1 MKKLVEKLLNWCKKS
16 MKMRICVGKS
26 ANPERVLPSMA
37 METVGETVLPAAVE
51 AVGMAETIGEKAAF
65 GKSGRKKPENML
77 EALQCFLTARYN
89 FRYNLLTEQ
98 TEYRGKEMPDEEYA
112 MVAQRDLNT
121 FCLEAHSGG
130 INCWDKD
137 VSRLLHSRK
146 VENYHPFLHYM
157 SHLPQWDGVDR
168 VTPLAVRISRKPM
181 WVKGFHRWMLGVAAQ
196 WLGQAQD
203 CANAVAPMLV
213 SREQGK
219 RKSSFCKILMPK
231 ELTPYY
237 IDKFDLTSESG
248 CEQKLSLFGLI
259 NMDEFDK
266 YRAGQ
271 MPALKNL
278 MQMTTLTFRRAH
290 RSAFSHLPR
299 IASFIG
305 TSNMTDLLT
314 DPTGSRRFLCA
325 EVDDKIDCTPPD
337 HAQLFAQLK
346 AELVGGERYW
356 FSEEEEKEIQH
367 SNRNFYKMPAE
378 QELFLRCFRM
388 PQEGELSKPYTTTD
402 LFNYLQKHYPAA
414 MRGVTPNRL
423 GRMMVALGIQRVHT
437 EYGNVYRLEQDIEEL
452 KDRQSSE
459 HSLREVN
466 DPGIQVIDTYYYQVE
481 GVRMKERLLIFA
493 ADYQHLDQT
502 GKLFYLHKDKYKA
515 NCCILKKYDS
525 ILHAKVPRNKIYTL
539 KKGLR
544 SIYIN
549 NYEYHLMCYENCPP
563 PPPEPEPED
572 FGAKYK
578 SVAEALDRVEKDWS
592 GLLDAETEYY
602 EKHLFLSERQRASM
616 RRMLRH
622 QKNTID
628 RYKNDLN
635 EMADAYRK
643 ENQEYKVER
652 SEDDLFSGT
661 ER

>member
-1 MKKLVEKLLNWCKKS
+1 MKKLVEKLLSWCKKS
-16 MKMRICVGKS
+16 MKMRRCVGKS
-26 ANPERVLPSMA
+26 TAPVTGQSVGQTGNAEGVLPSTA
-37 METVGETVLPAAVE
+37 TETVDEIVLPAAVE
-51 AVGMAETIGEKAAF
+51 TAGMAETIDEKATF

-98 TEYRGKEMPDEEYA
+98 TEYRGKEMPDEEYGI
-112 MVAQRDLNT
+112 VAQRDLNT
-121 FCLEAHSGG
+121 FCLEARSGG

-290 RSAFSHLPR
+290 RPAFSHLPR

-325 EVDDKIDCTPPD
+325 EVDDKIDHIIHCASITTSKVMISRPVDVIRTSLNGTENLLELAKEKQVRSMVYVSSMEMYGALNLQNDQMVTEEMTGYLNPLALRSNYPESKRMCENICVAYGTQYEVPVKIARL
-337 HAQLFAQLK
+337 AQTFGAGVLPGENRVFAQFARSAMKGSDIVLHTEGK
-346 AELVGGERYW
+346 SEGNYCYTADAVRALLTILVKGENMQAYNVVNEKSHITIADMAKFVAEKIAEKPIEVVFDIPKENKFGYASDTKMHLAATRLMALGWQPETDL
-356 FSEEEEKEIQH
+356 EESYRRLIASMK
-367 SNRNFYKMPAE
+367 NRN
-378 QELFLRCFRM
+378 
-388 PQEGELSKPYTTTD
+388 
-402 LFNYLQKHYPAA
+402 
-414 MRGVTPNRL
+414 V
-423 GRMMVALGIQRVHT
+423 
-437 EYGNVYRLEQDIEEL
+437 
-452 KDRQSSE
+452 
-459 HSLREVN
+459 
-466 DPGIQVIDTYYYQVE
+466 
-481 GVRMKERLLIFA
+481 
-493 ADYQHLDQT
+493 
-502 GKLFYLHKDKYKA
+502 
-515 NCCILKKYDS
+515 
-525 ILHAKVPRNKIYTL
+525 
-539 KKGLR
+539 
-544 SIYIN
+544 
-549 NYEYHLMCYENCPP
+549 
-563 PPPEPEPED
+563 
-572 FGAKYK
+572 
-578 SVAEALDRVEKDWS
+578 
-592 GLLDAETEYY
+592 
-602 EKHLFLSERQRASM
+602 
-616 RRMLRH
+616 
-622 QKNTID
+622 
-628 RYKNDLN
+628 
-635 EMADAYRK
+635 
-643 ENQEYKVER
+643 
-652 SEDDLFSGT
+652 
-661 ER
+661 

>member
-1 MKKLVEKLLNWCKKS
+1 MKKLVENLLSWCKKS
-16 MKMRICVGKS
+16 MKMRRCVGKS
-26 ANPERVLPSMA
+26 TAPVTGQSVGQTENAEGVLPSTA
-37 METVGETVLPAAVE
+37 TETVDDIVLPAAVE
-51 AVGMAETIGEKAAF
+51 TAGMAETIDEKAVS
-65 GKSGRKKPENML
+65 GKLGRKKPENML
-77 EALQCFLTARYN
+77 VALQCFLTARYD

-121 FCLEAHSGG
+121 FCLEARTGG

-146 VENYHPFLHYM
+146 VENYHPLLHYM
-157 SHLPQWDGVDR
+157 SHLPQWDVVDR

-290 RSAFSHLPR
+290 RPAFSHLPR

-325 EVDDKIDCTPPD
+325 EVDGKIDCTPPD

-346 AELVGGERYW
+346 AELAGGERYW

-437 EYGNVYRLEQDIEEL
+437 EYGNVYRLVKL
-452 KDRQSSE
+452 KDSS
-459 HSLREVN
+459 
-466 DPGIQVIDTYYYQVE
+466 
-481 GVRMKERLLIFA
+481 A
-493 ADYQHLDQT
+493 A
-502 GKLFYLHKDKYKA
+502 
-515 NCCILKKYDS
+515 
-525 ILHAKVPRNKIYTL
+525 
-539 KKGLR
+539 
-544 SIYIN
+544 
-549 NYEYHLMCYENCPP
+549 
-563 PPPEPEPED
+563 
-572 FGAKYK
+572 
-578 SVAEALDRVEKDWS
+578 
-592 GLLDAETEYY
+592 
-602 EKHLFLSERQRASM
+602 
-616 RRMLRH
+616 
-622 QKNTID
+622 
-628 RYKNDLN
+628 
-635 EMADAYRK
+635 
-643 ENQEYKVER
+643 
-652 SEDDLFSGT
+652 
-661 ER
+661 

>member
-1 MKKLVEKLLNWCKKS
+1 MKKLVENLLSWCKKS
-16 MKMRICVGKS
+16 MKMRRCVGKS
-26 ANPERVLPSMA
+26 TAPVTGQSVGQTGNAEGVLPSTA
-37 METVGETVLPAAVE
+37 TETVDEIVLPAAVE
-51 AVGMAETIGEKAAF
+51 TAGMVETIDEKAAF

-77 EALQCFLTARYN
+77 DALQRFLTIRYD

-121 FCLEAHSGG
+121 FCLEARTGG

-157 SHLPQWDGVDR
+157 SHLPQWDEVDR

-290 RSAFSHLPR
+290 RPAFSHLPR

-325 EVDDKIDCTPPD
+325 EVDGKIDCTPPD

-346 AELVGGERYW
+346 AELAGGERYW

-437 EYGNVYRLEQDIEEL
+437 EYGNVYRLVKL
-452 KDRQSSE
+452 KDSS
-459 HSLREVN
+459 
-466 DPGIQVIDTYYYQVE
+466 
-481 GVRMKERLLIFA
+481 A
-493 ADYQHLDQT
+493 A
-502 GKLFYLHKDKYKA
+502 
-515 NCCILKKYDS
+515 
-525 ILHAKVPRNKIYTL
+525 
-539 KKGLR
+539 
-544 SIYIN
+544 
-549 NYEYHLMCYENCPP
+549 
-563 PPPEPEPED
+563 
-572 FGAKYK
+572 
-578 SVAEALDRVEKDWS
+578 
-592 GLLDAETEYY
+592 
-602 EKHLFLSERQRASM
+602 
-616 RRMLRH
+616 
-622 QKNTID
+622 
-628 RYKNDLN
+628 
-635 EMADAYRK
+635 
-643 ENQEYKVER
+643 
-652 SEDDLFSGT
+652 
-661 ER
+661 

>member
-1 MKKLVEKLLNWCKKS
+1 MKKLVENLLSWCKKS
-16 MKMRICVGKS
+16 MKMRRCVGKS
-26 ANPERVLPSMA
+26 TAPVTGQSVGQTENAEGVLPSTA
-37 METVGETVLPAAVE
+37 TETVDDIVLPAAVE
-51 AVGMAETIGEKAAF
+51 TAGMAETIDEKAAF

-77 EALQCFLTARYN
+77 VALQCFLTARYD

-98 TEYRGKEMPDEEYA
+98 TEYRGKEVPDEEYA

-121 FCLEAHSGG
+121 FCLEARSGG

-157 SHLPQWDGVDR
+157 SHLPQWGGVDR
-168 VTPLAVRISRKPM
+168 VTSLAVRISRKPM

-290 RSAFSHLPR
+290 RPAFSHLPR

-325 EVDDKIDCTPPD
+325 EVDGKIDCTPPD

-346 AELVGGERYW
+346 AELAGGERYW

-437 EYGNVYRLEQDIEEL
+437 EYGNVYRLVKL
-452 KDRQSSE
+452 KDSS
-459 HSLREVN
+459 
-466 DPGIQVIDTYYYQVE
+466 
-481 GVRMKERLLIFA
+481 A
-493 ADYQHLDQT
+493 A
-502 GKLFYLHKDKYKA
+502 
-515 NCCILKKYDS
+515 
-525 ILHAKVPRNKIYTL
+525 
-539 KKGLR
+539 
-544 SIYIN
+544 
-549 NYEYHLMCYENCPP
+549 
-563 PPPEPEPED
+563 
-572 FGAKYK
+572 
-578 SVAEALDRVEKDWS
+578 
-592 GLLDAETEYY
+592 
-602 EKHLFLSERQRASM
+602 
-616 RRMLRH
+616 
-622 QKNTID
+622 
-628 RYKNDLN
+628 
-635 EMADAYRK
+635 
-643 ENQEYKVER
+643 
-652 SEDDLFSGT
+652 
-661 ER
+661 

>member
-1 MKKLVEKLLNWCKKS
+1 MKKLVENLLSWCKKS
-16 MKMRICVGKS
+16 MKMRRCVGKS
-26 ANPERVLPSMA
+26 TAPVTGQSVGQTGNAEGVLPSTA
-37 METVGETVLPAAVE
+37 TETVDEIVLPAAVE
-51 AVGMAETIGEKAAF
+51 TAGMVETIDEKAAF

-77 EALQCFLTARYN
+77 DALQRFLTIRYD

-121 FCLEAHSGG
+121 FCLEARTGG

-146 VENYHPFLHYM
+146 VENYHPFLYYM

-278 MQMTTLTFRRAH
+278 MQTTTLTFRRAH
-290 RSAFSHLPR
+290 RPAFSHLPR

-388 PQEGELSKPYTTTD
+388 PQKGELSKPYTTTD

-423 GRMMVALGIQRVHT
+423 GRMMVALGIQRIHT
-437 EYGNVYRLEQDIEEL
+437 EYGNVYRLVKL
-452 KDRQSSE
+452 KDSS
-459 HSLREVN
+459 
-466 DPGIQVIDTYYYQVE
+466 
-481 GVRMKERLLIFA
+481 A
-493 ADYQHLDQT
+493 A
-502 GKLFYLHKDKYKA
+502 
-515 NCCILKKYDS
+515 
-525 ILHAKVPRNKIYTL
+525 
-539 KKGLR
+539 
-544 SIYIN
+544 
-549 NYEYHLMCYENCPP
+549 
-563 PPPEPEPED
+563 
-572 FGAKYK
+572 
-578 SVAEALDRVEKDWS
+578 
-592 GLLDAETEYY
+592 
-602 EKHLFLSERQRASM
+602 
-616 RRMLRH
+616 
-622 QKNTID
+622 
-628 RYKNDLN
+628 
-635 EMADAYRK
+635 
-643 ENQEYKVER
+643 
-652 SEDDLFSGT
+652 
-661 ER
+661 

>member
-1 MKKLVEKLLNWCKKS
+1 MKKLVENLLSWCKKS
-16 MKMRICVGKS
+16 MKMRRCVGKS
-26 ANPERVLPSMA
+26 TAPVTGQSVGQTGNAEGVLPSTA
-37 METVGETVLPAAVE
+37 TETVDEIVLPAAVE
-51 AVGMAETIGEKAAF
+51 TAGMLETIDEKAAF

-77 EALQCFLTARYN
+77 VALQCFLTARYD

-98 TEYRGKEMPDEEYA
+98 TEYRGKEVPDEEYA

-121 FCLEAHSGG
+121 FCLEARSGG

-157 SHLPQWDGVDR
+157 SHLPHWDGVDR
-168 VTPLAVRISRKPM
+168 VTSLAVRISRKPM

-290 RSAFSHLPR
+290 RPAFSHLPR

-325 EVDDKIDCTPPD
+325 EVDGKIDCTPPD

-346 AELVGGERYW
+346 AELAGGERYW

-437 EYGNVYRLEQDIEEL
+437 EYGNVYRLVKL
-452 KDRQSSE
+452 KDSS
-459 HSLREVN
+459 
-466 DPGIQVIDTYYYQVE
+466 
-481 GVRMKERLLIFA
+481 A
-493 ADYQHLDQT
+493 A
-502 GKLFYLHKDKYKA
+502 
-515 NCCILKKYDS
+515 
-525 ILHAKVPRNKIYTL
+525 
-539 KKGLR
+539 
-544 SIYIN
+544 
-549 NYEYHLMCYENCPP
+549 
-563 PPPEPEPED
+563 
-572 FGAKYK
+572 
-578 SVAEALDRVEKDWS
+578 
-592 GLLDAETEYY
+592 
-602 EKHLFLSERQRASM
+602 
-616 RRMLRH
+616 
-622 QKNTID
+622 
-628 RYKNDLN
+628 
-635 EMADAYRK
+635 
-643 ENQEYKVER
+643 
-652 SEDDLFSGT
+652 
-661 ER
+661 

>member
-51 AVGMAETIGEKAAF
+51 AVGMAETIDEKAVS

-77 EALQCFLTARYN
+77 EALQCFLTARYD
-89 FRYNLLTEQ
+89 FRYNLLAEQ
-98 TEYRGKEMPDEEYA
+98 TEYRGKEMPDEEYGI
-112 MVAQRDLNT
+112 VAQRDLNT
-121 FCLEAHSGG
+121 FCLEARSGG

-157 SHLPQWDGVDR
+157 NHLPQWDGVDR

-278 MQMTTLTFRRAH
+278 MQMAELNLCKAYQRNYRN
-290 RSAFSHLPR
+290 LPR

-305 TSNMTDLLT
+305 TSNRSDLLS
-314 DPTGSRRFLCA
+314 DPTGSRRFLCV
-325 EVDDKIDCTPPD
+325 EVKGKIDCSRIV
-337 HAQLFAQLK
+337 HKQIYAQLK
-346 AELVGGERYW
+346 QELLKGARYW
-356 FSEEEEKEIQH
+356 FTAEEEHELKEH
-367 SNRNFYKMPAE
+367 NKMFQRRSIMEEVLYA
-378 QELFLRCFRM
+378 CFR
-388 PQEGELSKPYTTTD
+388 PATAEDRDEIVQRLSAADIFKV
-402 LFNYLQKHYPAA
+402 LKRQNPAA
-414 MRGVTPNRL
+414 MRGVNSNAFAQLLAPL
-423 GRMMVALGIQRVHT
+423 GFSRSRSR
-437 EYGNVYRLEQDIEEL
+437 YGNYYA
-452 KDRQSSE
+452 
-459 HSLREVN
+459 
-466 DPGIQVIDTYYYQVE
+466 VI
-481 GVRMKERLLIFA
+481 
-493 ADYQHLDQT
+493 
-502 GKLFYLHKDKYKA
+502 
-515 NCCILKKYDS
+515 S
-525 ILHAKVPRNKIYTL
+525 
-539 KKGLR
+539 
-544 SIYIN
+544 
-549 NYEYHLMCYENCPP
+549 
-563 PPPEPEPED
+563 
-572 FGAKYK
+572 
-578 SVAEALDRVEKDWS
+578 
-592 GLLDAETEYY
+592 
-602 EKHLFLSERQRASM
+602 LSENIPSTR
-616 RRMLRH
+616 
-622 QKNTID
+622 
-628 RYKNDLN
+628 
-635 EMADAYRK
+635 
-643 ENQEYKVER
+643 
-652 SEDDLFSGT
+652 
-661 ER
+661 

>member
-1 MKKLVEKLLNWCKKS
+1 MKKLVENLLSWCKKS
-16 MKMRICVGKS
+16 MKMRRCVGKS
-26 ANPERVLPSMA
+26 TAPVTGQSVGQTGNAEGVLPSTA
-37 METVGETVLPAAVE
+37 TETVDEIVLPAAVE
-51 AVGMAETIGEKAAF
+51 TAGMAETIDEKAVS
-65 GKSGRKKPENML
+65 GKLGRKKPENML
-77 EALQCFLTARYN
+77 VALQCFLTARYD

-98 TEYRGKEMPDEEYA
+98 TEYRGKEVPDEEYA

-121 FCLEAHSGG
+121 FCLEARTGG

-157 SHLPQWDGVDR
+157 SHLPQWDRVDR

-290 RSAFSHLPR
+290 RPAFSHLPR

-325 EVDDKIDCTPPD
+325 EVDGKIDCTPPD

-346 AELVGGERYW
+346 AELSGGERYW

-437 EYGNVYRLEQDIEEL
+437 EYGNVYRLVKL
-452 KDRQSSE
+452 KDSS
-459 HSLREVN
+459 
-466 DPGIQVIDTYYYQVE
+466 
-481 GVRMKERLLIFA
+481 A
-493 ADYQHLDQT
+493 A
-502 GKLFYLHKDKYKA
+502 
-515 NCCILKKYDS
+515 
-525 ILHAKVPRNKIYTL
+525 
-539 KKGLR
+539 
-544 SIYIN
+544 
-549 NYEYHLMCYENCPP
+549 
-563 PPPEPEPED
+563 
-572 FGAKYK
+572 
-578 SVAEALDRVEKDWS
+578 
-592 GLLDAETEYY
+592 
-602 EKHLFLSERQRASM
+602 
-616 RRMLRH
+616 
-622 QKNTID
+622 
-628 RYKNDLN
+628 
-635 EMADAYRK
+635 
-643 ENQEYKVER
+643 
-652 SEDDLFSGT
+652 
-661 ER
+661 

>member
-1 MKKLVEKLLNWCKKS
+1 MKKLVENLLSWCKKS
-16 MKMRICVGKS
+16 MKMRRCVGKS
-26 ANPERVLPSMA
+26 TAPVTGQSVGQTGNAEGVLPSTA
-37 METVGETVLPAAVE
+37 TETVDEIVLPAAVE
-51 AVGMAETIGEKAAF
+51 TAGMVETIDEKAAF

-77 EALQCFLTARYN
+77 DALQRFLTIRYD

-121 FCLEAHSGG
+121 FCLEARTGG

-157 SHLPQWDGVDR
+157 SHLPQWDGGDR

-278 MQMTTLTFRRAH
+278 MQTTTLTFRRAH
-290 RSAFSHLPR
+290 RPAFSHLPR

-325 EVDDKIDCTPPD
+325 EVDGKIDCTPPD

-346 AELVGGERYW
+346 AELAGGERYW

-437 EYGNVYRLEQDIEEL
+437 EYGNVYRLVKL
-452 KDRQSSE
+452 KDSS
-459 HSLREVN
+459 
-466 DPGIQVIDTYYYQVE
+466 
-481 GVRMKERLLIFA
+481 A
-493 ADYQHLDQT
+493 A
-502 GKLFYLHKDKYKA
+502 
-515 NCCILKKYDS
+515 
-525 ILHAKVPRNKIYTL
+525 
-539 KKGLR
+539 
-544 SIYIN
+544 
-549 NYEYHLMCYENCPP
+549 
-563 PPPEPEPED
+563 
-572 FGAKYK
+572 
-578 SVAEALDRVEKDWS
+578 
-592 GLLDAETEYY
+592 
-602 EKHLFLSERQRASM
+602 
-616 RRMLRH
+616 
-622 QKNTID
+622 
-628 RYKNDLN
+628 
-635 EMADAYRK
+635 
-643 ENQEYKVER
+643 
-652 SEDDLFSGT
+652 
-661 ER
+661 

>member
-1 MKKLVEKLLNWCKKS
+1 MKKLVENLLSWCKKS
-16 MKMRICVGKS
+16 MKMRRCVGKS
-26 ANPERVLPSMA
+26 TAPVTGQSVGQTGNAEGVLPSTA
-37 METVGETVLPAAVE
+37 TETVDEIVLPAAVE
-51 AVGMAETIGEKAAF
+51 TAGMVETIDEKAAF

-77 EALQCFLTARYN
+77 DALQRFLTIRYD

-121 FCLEAHSGG
+121 FCLEARTGG

-146 VENYHPFLHYM
+146 VENYHSFLHYM

-290 RSAFSHLPR
+290 RPAFSHLPR

-325 EVDDKIDCTPPD
+325 EVDGKIDCTPPD

-346 AELVGGERYW
+346 AELAGGERYW

-437 EYGNVYRLEQDIEEL
+437 EYGNVYRLVKL
-452 KDRQSSE
+452 KDSS
-459 HSLREVN
+459 
-466 DPGIQVIDTYYYQVE
+466 
-481 GVRMKERLLIFA
+481 A
-493 ADYQHLDQT
+493 A
-502 GKLFYLHKDKYKA
+502 
-515 NCCILKKYDS
+515 
-525 ILHAKVPRNKIYTL
+525 
-539 KKGLR
+539 
-544 SIYIN
+544 
-549 NYEYHLMCYENCPP
+549 
-563 PPPEPEPED
+563 
-572 FGAKYK
+572 
-578 SVAEALDRVEKDWS
+578 
-592 GLLDAETEYY
+592 
-602 EKHLFLSERQRASM
+602 
-616 RRMLRH
+616 
-622 QKNTID
+622 
-628 RYKNDLN
+628 
-635 EMADAYRK
+635 
-643 ENQEYKVER
+643 
-652 SEDDLFSGT
+652 
-661 ER
+661 

>member
-1 MKKLVEKLLNWCKKS
+1 MKKLVEKLLSWCKKS
-16 MKMRICVGKS
+16 MKMKMCLGKS
-26 ANPERVLPSMA
+26 TAPVTGQSVGQTGNAEGVLPSTA
-37 METVGETVLPAAVE
+37 TETVDDIVLPAAVE
-51 AVGMAETIGEKAAF
+51 TAGMAETIDEKAVS
-65 GKSGRKKPENML
+65 GKLGRKKPENML
-77 EALQCFLTARYN
+77 VALQCFLTARYD

-98 TEYRGKEMPDEEYA
+98 TEYRGKEVPDEEYA

-121 FCLEAHSGG
+121 FCLEARSGG

-137 VSRLLHSRK
+137 VSRLLHSKK

-157 SHLPQWDGVDR
+157 SHLPQWDGGDR

-290 RSAFSHLPR
+290 RPAFSHLPR

-325 EVDDKIDCTPPD
+325 EVDGKIDCTPPD

-346 AELVGGERYW
+346 AELAGGERYW

-437 EYGNVYRLEQDIEEL
+437 EYGNVYRLVKL
-452 KDRQSSE
+452 KDSS
-459 HSLREVN
+459 
-466 DPGIQVIDTYYYQVE
+466 
-481 GVRMKERLLIFA
+481 A
-493 ADYQHLDQT
+493 A
-502 GKLFYLHKDKYKA
+502 
-515 NCCILKKYDS
+515 
-525 ILHAKVPRNKIYTL
+525 
-539 KKGLR
+539 
-544 SIYIN
+544 
-549 NYEYHLMCYENCPP
+549 
-563 PPPEPEPED
+563 
-572 FGAKYK
+572 
-578 SVAEALDRVEKDWS
+578 
-592 GLLDAETEYY
+592 
-602 EKHLFLSERQRASM
+602 
-616 RRMLRH
+616 
-622 QKNTID
+622 
-628 RYKNDLN
+628 
-635 EMADAYRK
+635 
-643 ENQEYKVER
+643 
-652 SEDDLFSGT
+652 
-661 ER
+661 

>member
-1 MKKLVEKLLNWCKKS
+1 MKRRFLANRGARNR
-16 MKMRICVGKS
+16 RICWRPCS
-26 ANPERVLPSMA
+26 A
-37 METVGETVLPAAVE
+37 
-51 AVGMAETIGEKAAF
+51 
-65 GKSGRKKPENML
+65 
-77 EALQCFLTARYN
+77 FLTARYD

-98 TEYRGKEMPDEEYA
+98 TEYRGKEMPDEEYGI
-112 MVAQRDLNT
+112 VAQRDLNT
-121 FCLEAHSGG
+121 FCLEARTGG

-157 SHLPQWDGVDR
+157 NHLPQWDGVDR
-168 VTPLAVRISRKPM
+168 VTPLAMRISRKPM

-290 RSAFSHLPR
+290 RPAFSHLPR

-346 AELVGGERYW
+346 AELVGESVTGSRKRKRRRYSIAIGI
-356 FSEEEEKEIQH
+356 FIKCLPS
-367 SNRNFYKMPAE
+367 RN
-378 QELFLRCFRM
+378 CFCVVSGCR
-388 PQEGELSKPYTTTD
+388 
-402 LFNYLQKHYPAA
+402 
-414 MRGVTPNRL
+414 
-423 GRMMVALGIQRVHT
+423 
-437 EYGNVYRLEQDIEEL
+437 
-452 KDRQSSE
+452 
-459 HSLREVN
+459 
-466 DPGIQVIDTYYYQVE
+466 
-481 GVRMKERLLIFA
+481 
-493 ADYQHLDQT
+493 
-502 GKLFYLHKDKYKA
+502 
-515 NCCILKKYDS
+515 
-525 ILHAKVPRNKIYTL
+525 
-539 KKGLR
+539 KKGSCPSPIPRRICSIICR
-544 SIYIN
+544 SII
-549 NYEYHLMCYENCPP
+549 
-563 PPPEPEPED
+563 
-572 FGAKYK
+572 
-578 SVAEALDRVEKDWS
+578 
-592 GLLDAETEYY
+592 
-602 EKHLFLSERQRASM
+602 RQPCA
-616 RRMLRH
+616 
-622 QKNTID
+622 
-628 RYKNDLN
+628 
-635 EMADAYRK
+635 
-643 ENQEYKVER
+643 
-652 SEDDLFSGT
+652 G
-661 ER
+661 

>member
-1 MKKLVEKLLNWCKKS
+1 MKKLVENLLSWCKKS
-16 MKMRICVGKS
+16 MKMRRCVGKS
-26 ANPERVLPSMA
+26 TAPVTGQSVGQTGNAEGVLPSTA
-37 METVGETVLPAAVE
+37 TETVDEIVLPAAVE
-51 AVGMAETIGEKAAF
+51 TAGMVETIDEKAAF

-77 EALQCFLTARYN
+77 DALQRFLTIRYD

-121 FCLEAHSGG
+121 FCLEARTGG

-146 VENYHPFLHYM
+146 VENYHPFLYYM

-290 RSAFSHLPR
+290 RPAFSHLPR

-388 PQEGELSKPYTTTD
+388 PQKGELSKPYTTTD
-402 LFNYLQKHYPAA
+402 LFNYVQKHYPAA

-423 GRMMVALGIQRVHT
+423 GRMMVALGIQRIHT
-437 EYGNVYRLEQDIEEL
+437 EYGNVYRLVKL
-452 KDRQSSE
+452 KDSS
-459 HSLREVN
+459 
-466 DPGIQVIDTYYYQVE
+466 
-481 GVRMKERLLIFA
+481 A
-493 ADYQHLDQT
+493 A
-502 GKLFYLHKDKYKA
+502 
-515 NCCILKKYDS
+515 
-525 ILHAKVPRNKIYTL
+525 
-539 KKGLR
+539 
-544 SIYIN
+544 
-549 NYEYHLMCYENCPP
+549 
-563 PPPEPEPED
+563 
-572 FGAKYK
+572 
-578 SVAEALDRVEKDWS
+578 
-592 GLLDAETEYY
+592 
-602 EKHLFLSERQRASM
+602 
-616 RRMLRH
+616 
-622 QKNTID
+622 
-628 RYKNDLN
+628 
-635 EMADAYRK
+635 
-643 ENQEYKVER
+643 
-652 SEDDLFSGT
+652 
-661 ER
+661 

>member
-1 MKKLVEKLLNWCKKS
+1 MKKLVENLLSWCKKS
-16 MKMRICVGKS
+16 MKMRRCVGKS
-26 ANPERVLPSMA
+26 TAPVTGQSVGQTGNAEGVLPSTA
-37 METVGETVLPAAVE
+37 TETVDEIVLPAAVE
-51 AVGMAETIGEKAAF
+51 TAGMVETIDEKAAF

-77 EALQCFLTARYN
+77 DALQRFLTIRYD

-121 FCLEAHSGG
+121 FCLEARTGG

-146 VENYHPFLHYM
+146 VENYHPFLYYM

-290 RSAFSHLPR
+290 RPAFSHLPR

-325 EVDDKIDCTPPD
+325 EVDGKIDCTPPD

-346 AELVGGERYW
+346 AELAGGERYW

-437 EYGNVYRLEQDIEEL
+437 EYGNVYRLVKL
-452 KDRQSSE
+452 KDSS
-459 HSLREVN
+459 
-466 DPGIQVIDTYYYQVE
+466 
-481 GVRMKERLLIFA
+481 A
-493 ADYQHLDQT
+493 A
-502 GKLFYLHKDKYKA
+502 
-515 NCCILKKYDS
+515 
-525 ILHAKVPRNKIYTL
+525 
-539 KKGLR
+539 
-544 SIYIN
+544 
-549 NYEYHLMCYENCPP
+549 
-563 PPPEPEPED
+563 
-572 FGAKYK
+572 
-578 SVAEALDRVEKDWS
+578 
-592 GLLDAETEYY
+592 
-602 EKHLFLSERQRASM
+602 
-616 RRMLRH
+616 
-622 QKNTID
+622 
-628 RYKNDLN
+628 
-635 EMADAYRK
+635 
-643 ENQEYKVER
+643 
-652 SEDDLFSGT
+652 
-661 ER
+661 